1 MVPALSEPAHTPTQ
15 ETMDMMKQR
24 FFGAPALSM
33 LLVLLLAGC
42 TSFAAALPPTP
53 SPFPTAAPL
62 PTITPLQPSP
72 TLPPTAT
79 ARPAPTAA
87 PDPASLT
94 GIVLQEANIRTGP
107 SLEAPIIDG
116 TFPGTTVL
124 LLERTGSWYR
134 VGFPGED
141 IEGWIA
147 AQLIEV
153 DRATEEQIPTALI
166 QRPEGLATPQPPTS
180 S

>member
-1 MVPALSEPAHTPTQ
+1 
-15 ETMDMMKQR
+15 MKKR
-24 FFGAPALSM
+24 FFGAPALVT
-33 LLVLLLAGC
+33 LLVIVLAGC
-42 TSFAAALPPTP
+42 TSFAASLPPTP
-53 SPFPTAAPL
+53 SPFPTVAPL

-94 GIVLQEANIRTGP
+94 GVVLQEANIRTEP
-107 SLEAPIIDG
+107 SLTAPVIDG

-124 LLERTGSWYR
+124 LLEQTGSWYR

-141 IEGWIA
+141 TEGWIA

-153 DRATEEQIPTALI
+153 DRATQERIPTALI
-166 QRPEGLATPQPPTS
+166 QRPEGLATPEPITS